1 MWIIYALLSA
11 VFAALTTILAKI
23 GVENVDSTLATA
35 IRTAVVLVMAW
46 GMVFLLGKQGGVS
59 AIGAKS
65 WVFLTLSGLAT
76 GGSWLFIALLSGMN
90 PLYEISFWWI
100 AALIVLSFIGLL
112 IGKCMNHPL
121 QEASLRQSAYT
132 IFLLYLSYAIA
143 QLGMIAV
150 LHPVSVDEIIR
161 TGEAAG
167 GASGEYVGRLTSDT
181 AEHPLGVY
189 FFTSADKSQWYY
201 YDVLTGEAA
210 DDYHSSYEPA

>member
-76 GGSWLFIALLSGMN
+76 GGSWLF
-90 PLYEISFWWI
+90 YY
-100 AALIVLSFIGLL
+100 
-112 IGKCMNHPL
+112 K
-121 QEASLRQSAYT
+121 
-132 IFLLYLSYAIA
+132 AI
-143 QLGMIAV
+143 QLGEVSRVVPIDKFSVVITMVLAFVFLHEKITLKTALGGVLITAGTFVMI
-150 LHPVSVDEIIR
+150 L
-161 TGEAAG
+161 
-167 GASGEYVGRLTSDT
+167 
-181 AEHPLGVY
+181 
-189 FFTSADKSQWYY
+189 
-201 YDVLTGEAA
+201 
-210 DDYHSSYEPA
+210 

>member
-1 MWIIYALLSA
+1 MSKRQEFCLALHHLALTFFVICALPLWYLTGILSDVPPDVSADALHAGCRQLAILFA
-11 VFAALTTILAKI
+11 VFTVIFLI
-23 GVENVDSTLATA
+23 GM
-35 IRTAVVLVMAW
+35 I
-46 GMVFLLGKQGGVS
+46 VFR
-59 AIGAKS
+59 
-65 WVFLTLSGLAT
+65 SGRLPR
-76 GGSWLFIALLSGMN
+76 SKFQ
-90 PLYEISFWWI
+90 I
-100 AALIVLSFIGLL
+100 AALIVLSSIGLL

-132 IFLLYLSYAIA
+132 IFLLYLSYTIA